1 MMIILASASPR
12 RQELLGLITKDFR
25 IVCSD
30 VDERSIESSFKGSDI
45 RELPCEL
52 AAAKARDVYAKEGD
66 PSALVI
72 GADTAVIC
80 DGKVLGKPADETEA
94 RDMLTSL
101 SGKLH
106 SVVTGVCVKT
116 ADTEKIFYE
125 ESFVRFNPLDE
136 YQKGLIERYISSGDP
151 YDKAG
156 AYGIQTEG
164 ALLIESIEGDWS
176 NIVGLP
182 VSRLNK
188 VLYELT

>member
-1 MMIILASASPR
+1 
-12 RQELLGLITKDFR
+12 
-25 IVCSD
+25 
-30 VDERSIESSFKGSDI
+30 
-45 RELPCEL
+45 
-52 AAAKARDVYAKEGD
+52 
-66 PSALVI
+66 
-72 GADTAVIC
+72 
-80 DGKVLGKPADETEA
+80 
-94 RDMLTSL
+94 MLTGL